1 MKVLWITNVE
11 LPDAANS
18 RGNNVVVGGWM
29 HQTFGCRWN

>member
-18 RGNNVVVGGWM
+18 RGNNVVVG
-29 HQTFGCRWN
+29 CIRP

>member
-29 HQTFGCRWN
+29 HQTLQFI